1 MKRILASIIT
11 VLFLTAPTYAWNI
24 DTLLDNC
31 QQGRDVR
38 AVKKLLKSQVKY
50 ANKNNFN
57 RFISTYDEEYVNGD
71 GFNLDTYSTMV
82 KDLWEIYDNIEYD
95 VAIKNIEINGNNAKV
110 ELTETSYADIDINSS
125 YNGEL
130 KSSAE
135 SVYYLKKN
143 NGKWKVVSDQVIDE
157 TTSML
162 YGDALGLDIKLSVP
176 LTIEAGKDYIASLE
190 FEPPKETFAIA
201 SIASD
206 KVEFPQNPTKEVFR
220 LMPNDNILERIFT
233 SNTENLN
240 EYIVASIGLTKTTI
254 TDMSLNL
261 SLTGFGYT
269 IKRVNVISKANLK
282 EKNDKNK

>member
-24 DTLLDNC
+24 DTLLDNY

-82 KDLWEIYDNIEYD
+82 KDLWEIYDDIEYD

-206 KVEFPQNPTKEVFR
+206 KVEFPQKPTKEVFR